1 MNATE
6 IGSALSA
13 QHGGM
18 SRRGHSR
25 FARNKTR
32 DTNLVCC
39 AHQAS
44 LDTAALGVPHRLD
57 GALHLDGR
65 QLGDPMKS
73 LRANAWLQGRLQA
86 PT

>member
-1 MNATE
+1 MHPPRRAVNATE

-39 AHQAS
+39 AHQSS
-44 LDTAALGVPHRLD
+44 LDTAALVFPIAWT
-57 GALHLDGR
+57 ALYISMAVSSAIR
-65 QLGDPMKS
+65 
-73 LRANAWLQGRLQA
+73 
-86 PT
+86 